1 MTKHKQTNAT
11 KRARAPHKAASK
23 ATKTTAAKRSKKATK
38 PKPKR
43 ARDPRLPV
51 PGSTLVREYKGRA
64 IRVSVLEEG
73 FRWERKEY
81 RSLSA
86 LAAAITGAKSI
97 NGFLW
102 FKLTD
107 AKRAT
112 PKRGK
117 SASASTEAAAVSDE
131 ASRAE

>member
-1 MTKHKQTNAT
+1 MTKHAQTKAT
-11 KRARAPHKAASK
+11 KKARAPREAASK
-23 ATKTTAAKRSKKATK
+23 ATKSTAAKRSTKTAK
-38 PKPKR
+38 PKG
-43 ARDPRLPV
+43 ARDPRLPA
-51 PGSTLVREYKGRA
+51 PGSTLVREYKGRT

-107 AKRAT
+107 TKPAT
-112 PKRGK
+112 PKPPRGTK
-117 SASASTEAAAVSDE
+117 ATASAARSPE
-131 ASRAE
+131 